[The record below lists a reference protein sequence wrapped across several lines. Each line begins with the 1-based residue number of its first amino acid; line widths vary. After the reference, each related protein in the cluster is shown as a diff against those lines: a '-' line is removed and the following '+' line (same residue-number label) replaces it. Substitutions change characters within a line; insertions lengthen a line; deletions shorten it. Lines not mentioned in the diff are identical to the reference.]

1 MTENP
6 SDEKPVFPDQ
16 TGDDDPRGWG
26 EYPDEGSDDD
36 ERIRR
41 EVPPHHDR

>member
-6 SDEKPVFPDQ
+6 YDDEPVFPDQ

-26 EYPDEGSDDD
+26 EYPDEGPDDD

>member
-6 SDEKPVFPDQ
+6 YDDEPVFPEQ
-16 TGDDDPRGWG
+16 TGDDDPRKWG
-26 EYPDEGSDDD
+26 EYPDESSDD